1 MTTVYA
7 RDFAIKPDTDVT
19 EKLAA
24 LISRLK
30 TTEGEKT
37 VIFEKGVYYIDGE
50 KCEKHMLYI
59 TNTVGDKEFSSDETP
74 HLNAVPFYFGEI
86 NDMTFDGGDSVFVID
101 GKVTNV
107 AIENCINITL
117 KNLEIRHKH
126 PDMHE
131 LRVMSKTL
139 FSVDFEID
147 RDSLF
152 ESENGKLCFYGKDY
166 RVLADEGALKA
177 HWIGLIR
184 EKTPNKI
191 IRTSHPLICALKSRD
206 LCSRKICVYY
216 PNTFRF
222 KTGDRFYLFDVRRQF
237 AGIFIN
243 KSKNVTLENIKQ
255 RFNYSLALVA
265 QDTENITVENISFS
279 PEKDSARKMA
289 SVADFIQLCM
299 CRGKIVIKD
308 SYFEGSGDDLLNVHG
323 IHFKITDIEGKNI
336 TVRFMHPQT
345 HGFNPLR
352 SGDTIAYIN
361 PETLLEEGSAE
372 IEKSELLNEYEI
384 RLSVSSTKNAVVG
397 KVIEDITACPDL
409 EFTGSI
415 SSKIIT
421 RGLLITT
428 RGKVNVEGNRFLSSS
443 MSGVLLSDDA
453 KSWYE
458 SGMCQDVAIKNNIF
472 DYCGKTPILI
482 KPENSRYDGAVHK
495 NVKICGNTFRNYRGA
510 CIKIKNSD
518 NIIIRDNK
526 FDRSKSIR
534 MKNCNNIIRE

>member
-1 MTTVYA
+1 MITVYA

-19 EKLAA
+19 EKLTA

-37 VIFEKGVYYIDGE
+37 VIFEKGVYYLDGE

-86 NDMTFDGGDSVFVID
+86 NDMNFDGGDSVFVID
-101 GKVTNV
+101 GIVTNV

-117 KNLEIRHKH
+117 KNLEIRHRH

-191 IRTSHPLICALKSRD
+191 IRTSHPLICALKSRN
-206 LCSRKICVYY
+206 LGSRKIRVYY

-255 RFNYSLALVA
+255 RFNYSLALAA

-289 SVADFIQLCM
+289 SVVDFIQLCM

>member
-206 LCSRKICVYY
+206 LGSRKIRVYY

-289 SVADFIQLCM
+289 SVVDFIQLCM

>member
-1 MTTVYA
+1 MITVYA

-37 VIFEKGVYYIDGE
+37 VIFEKGVYYLDGE

-101 GKVTNV
+101 GIVTNV

-117 KNLEIRHKH
+117 KNLEIRHRH

-191 IRTSHPLICALKSRD
+191 IRTSHPLICALKSRN
-206 LCSRKICVYY
+206 LGSRKIRVYY

-255 RFNYSLALVA
+255 RFNYSLALAA

-289 SVADFIQLCM
+289 SVVDFIQLCM

>member
-59 TNTVGDKEFSSDETP
+59 TNTVGDKELSSDETP

-86 NDMTFDGGDSVFVID
+86 NDMNFDGGDSVFVID

-206 LCSRKICVYY
+206 LGSRKICVYY

-255 RFNYSLALVA
+255 RFNYSLALAA

>member
-1 MTTVYA
+1 MITVYA

-37 VIFEKGVYYIDGE
+37 VIFEKGVYYLDGE

-206 LCSRKICVYY
+206 LGSRKIRVYY

-255 RFNYSLALVA
+255 RFNYSLALAA